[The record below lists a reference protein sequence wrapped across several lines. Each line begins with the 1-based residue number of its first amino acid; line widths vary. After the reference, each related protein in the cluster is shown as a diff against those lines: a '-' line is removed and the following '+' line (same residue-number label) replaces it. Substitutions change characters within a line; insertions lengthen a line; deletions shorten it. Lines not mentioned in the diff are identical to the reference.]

1 MSPPCY
7 DEAQRRNSSAVSPP
21 RYDEVPKLNDEKPFF
36 GPPDPRDG
44 TISVKY
50 KSQIDG
56 YAEDD
61 GLKSQM
67 ESMGLPTGFSFR
79 LGGSDSSVKQ
89 KKGDKKTFYCNICLI
104 ELNSLDTMNS
114 HVNGVRWIEIF

>member
-1 MSPPCY
+1 M
-7 DEAQRRNSSAVSPP
+7 SPP
-21 RYDEVPKLNDEKPFF
+21 RYDEVPRLNDEKPFF

-67 ESMGLPTGFSFR
+67 ESMGLPTDFSFR
-79 LGGSDSSVKQ
+79 LGSESTVKQ
-89 KKGDKKTFYCNICLI
+89 KKGDKKTFYCNICLK

-114 HVNGVRWIEIF
+114 HVNGVSFGKIFYPKTKLLFRPGT